1 MSPLSARMSTDRY
14 SLGQRQKT
22 VQSSFLSPQGSVV
35 TLLLLLRV
43 PISYQTTLLFC
54 FDSVS
59 ECSVWLLPPSSSSPV
74 LYTPTTPSVCV
85 LAKGECVPVRIYLSA
100 TPRPHHIADSS
111 ATAWNIGLW
120 ITWIIKYNY
129 QCLWTSDKTNYNQQL
144 GLTKKC
150 KSETAQEI
158 LFKSPYSSQSACP
171 LLSRSVSSGN
181 LNKYTSVSCCCVE
194 WNPPTELQE
203 GSEITVLMTTTATET
218 RAKEEWR

>member
-22 VQSSFLSPQGSVV
+22 VQSSFLSPQGNVV

-74 LYTPTTPSVCV
+74 LYTPTTPRVCV

-100 TPRPHHIADSS
+100 TPRPHRIADSS

-129 QCLWTSDKTNYNQQL
+129 QCLWTSAKTNYNSCDWQKSAKVKPH
-144 GLTKKC
+144 KKY
-150 KSETAQEI
+150 
-158 LFKSPYSSQSACP
+158 YSNTHIVHKVLLHCP
-171 LLSRSVSSGN
+171 GVCP
-181 LNKYTSVSCCCVE
+181 VV
-194 WNPPTELQE
+194 
-203 GSEITVLMTTTATET
+203 I
-218 RAKEEWR
+218 